1 MKRLSLYLFL
11 ILFTLHTP
19 SLADDIRD
27 FEIEGI
33 SIGDSL
39 LDHFSEEKIKKTKKT
54 YYPGNDRFFRIN
66 IKKPNMEIYES
77 LQFHLK
83 DNDKNYKV
91 YSISGLIFF
100 REKKENINECNK
112 IKKEIVNEIKNL
124 AKNTKM
130 DDEGVKKYKRD
141 KSGKSKHNTVY
152 FDFISGDYIKVGC
165 VDYSNEFS
173 EKMGGWYDNLRVSVN
188 FKEYSDWLQDEAFK

>member
-1 MKRLSLYLFL
+1 MKKLSTYLFL
-11 ILFTLHTP
+11 VLFSFQT
-19 SLADDIRD
+19 SSWADDIRD
-27 FEIEGI
+27 FQIEGM

-39 LDHFSEEKIKKTKKT
+39 FDHFSEEKIKKIKKY
-54 YYPGNDRFFRIN
+54 YYPGSDRFFRIN

-83 DNDKNYKV
+83 SNDKNYKI

-100 REKKENINECNK
+100 REMKDNMNKCNK

-130 DDEGVKKYKRD
+130 DDEGVIKYDRD
-141 KSGKSKHNTVY
+141 KSGKSKHDTVY

-165 VDYSNEFS
+165 IDYTNEFS
-173 EKMGGWYDNLRVSVN
+173 EKMGGWFDNLRVSVN
-188 FKEYSDWLQDEAFK
+188 FKEYSDWLQNEAFK

>member
-11 ILFTLHTP
+11 ILFTLQTP
-19 SLADDIRD
+19 SWADDIRD
-27 FEIEGI
+27 FQIEGM

-39 LDHFSEEKIKKTKKT
+39 LDFFSEEEIKNEKS
-54 YYPGNDRFFRIN
+54 YYPGSDRFFRIT
-66 IKKPNMEIYES
+66 IEKPNMEIYES

-83 DNDKNYKV
+83 NNDKNYKI
-91 YSISGLIFF
+91 YSLSGLIFF
-100 REKKENINECNK
+100 REMKDNMNKCNK

-130 DDEGVKKYKRD
+130 DDEGVIKYARD
-141 KSGKSKHNTVY
+141 KSGKSKHDTVY

-173 EKMGGWYDNLRVSVN
+173 EKMEGWFDHLRVSVN
-188 FKEYSDWLQDEAFK
+188 FKEYSDWLQNEAFK